1 MKIKFMLNGKSIELD
16 TDPMAVAVDVIRG
29 LELTGTKE
37 GCGVGVCG
45 ACTIMVDGYPV
56 SSCICLMGTLTGKEV
71 WTIEGIAEKMP
82 GLVETFV
89 DNEGMQCGIC
99 TPGQIVAA
107 AAISSAD
114 ISNVQEMGKYMAGN
128 LCRCTG
134 YQTIL
139 RAVEGHLAINS
150 N

>member
-1 MKIKFMLNGKSIELD
+1 MKLAFTLNGKAVDLD
-16 TDPMAVAVDVIRG
+16 VDPMAVAIDVIRG
-29 LELTGTKE
+29 LSLTGTKE

-45 ACTIMVDGYPV
+45 ACTIMVDGAPV
-56 SSCICLMGTLTGKEV
+56 SSCICLMGTIVGKEV
-71 WTIEGIAEKMP
+71 WTIEGISEKMP
-82 GLVETFV
+82 DLIENFL

-114 ISNVQEMGKYMAGN
+114 IKDVEGIKRYMAGN

-139 RAVEGHLAINS
+139 SAVEDHLAIK
-150 N
+150 

>member
-1 MKIKFMLNGKSIELD
+1 MKINFILNGKSAEID
-16 TDPMAVAVDVIRG
+16 VDPMATALDVVRD
-29 LELTGTKE
+29 LSLTGTKE

-45 ACTIMVDGYPV
+45 ACTIMVDGEPV
-56 SSCICLMGTLTGKEV
+56 SSCICIVGTLQDKEV
-71 WTIEGIAEKMP
+71 WTVEGISEKMP
-82 GLVETFV
+82 DLIEKFV

-99 TPGQIVAA
+99 TPGQIMAA

-114 ISNVQEMGKYMAGN
+114 ITSEEDIKKYMAGN

-139 RAVEGHLAINS
+139 NAVEDYLAIN
-150 N
+150 